1 MFKRILPYS
10 LFIVVCEVI
19 ELTDDFQK
27 MKKVWEA
34 YIDGFFAFRPGK
46 RNNPGKI
53 IIDKVNQFEK
63 FVRDHVEK
71 L

>member
-1 MFKRILPYS
+1 
-10 LFIVVCEVI
+10 
-19 ELTDDFQK
+19 

-46 RNNPGKI
+46 RSEPGKI
-53 IIDKVNQFEK
+53 IINNVNRFEK
-63 FVRDHVEK
+63 FVSDYMQK